1 MDCIEFNGKINAY
14 LKDELTDEELNEFL
28 LHLRSCPKCNEE
40 LEINYIVNEGV
51 ERLDRNKADYN
62 LSAAYEKAKEDS
74 RRYIA
79 GRKGMIRLSY
89 IVGTL
94 MFWMMLV
101 TTFVFLRITILGS

>member
-51 ERLDRNKADYN
+51 RRLDREKADYN
-62 LSAAYEKAKEDS
+62 LSAAYTESTEAS
-74 RRYIA
+74 RHYLKV
-79 GRKGMIRLSY
+79 RKSMIRLSY
-89 IVGTL
+89 IIGTL
-94 MFWMMLV
+94 TFWSMLMV
-101 TTFVFLRITILGS
+101 IFVYLRILIIGD

>member
-51 ERLDRNKADYN
+51 ERLDRNKEDYN

-89 IVGTL
+89 IVGTV
-94 MFWMMLV
+94 MFWMMVV

>member
-40 LEINYIVNEGV
+40 LEINYIVSEGI
-51 ERLDRNKADYN
+51 ERLDRKKADYN
-62 LSAAYEKAKEDS
+62 LSAAYEKAKDDS

-79 GRKGMIRLSY
+79 GRKSMIRLSY
-89 IVGTL
+89 VVGTV
-94 MFWMMLV
+94 MFWMLGITV
-101 TTFVFLRITILGS
+101 FVFFRILILGS

>member
-79 GRKGMIRLSY
+79 GRKGMIRFSY
-89 IVGTL
+89 IVGTV